1 MDKELDILEK
11 IEQYLRG
18 RMTETERLDF
28 EREMAA
34 DVPLREE
41 VEAYRKIFDGFQAA
55 RSDQFAEKLLQWDAE
70 SDQAATPAK
79 VVSIRHFLRPL
90 AAAAAL
96 LLLVGIGL
104 RWYAVKHYSDKAI
117 VASMYVAPNLSGT
130 MGDAGQASESSFM
143 TFVKSGNRDVTN
155 GLYGTAL
162 LKFEHALD
170 ILPEAGFDE
179 FTQKYWRDNLSWSM
193 ALSRLAKGDPQWEL
207 DVQRIANDN
216 SHEYRQKALEL
227 QDRTRGGVM
236 RRLAR

>member
-1 MDKELDILEK
+1 MDKELDILEN

-34 DVPLREE
+34 DAALREE
-41 VEAYRKIFDGFQAA
+41 VEAYRRVFDGFQAA
-55 RSDQFAEKLLQWDAE
+55 RSEQFADKLLQWDTDSE
-70 SDQAATPAK
+70 QAPMTAK
-79 VVSIRHFLRPL
+79 VVSIRRYLRPL

-104 RWYAVKHYSDKAI
+104 RWYAVKHYSNQAI

-143 TFVKSGNRDVTN
+143 NFVKSGNRDVTN
-155 GLYGTAL
+155 GLYGAAL

-170 ILPEAGFDE
+170 ILPEAGLDE
-179 FTQKYWRDNLSWSM
+179 FTQKYWRDNLTWSM
-193 ALSRLAKGDPQWEL
+193 ALARLAIGNPQWEL
-207 DVQRIANDN
+207 DVQRIADDN

-227 QDRTRGGVM
+227 QNRTRGGVM
-236 RRLAR
+236 RGLAK

>member
-1 MDKELDILEK
+1 MDKELDILEN

-18 RMTETERLDF
+18 SMTATERLDF

-34 DVPLREE
+34 DATLREE
-41 VEAYRKIFDGFQAA
+41 VEAYRRIFDGFQAA
-55 RSDQFAEKLLQWDAE
+55 RSEQFSQKLLQWDAE
-70 SDQAATPAK
+70 PAQPSAAK
-79 VVSIRHFLRPL
+79 VVSIRRFLRPL

-96 LLLVGIGL
+96 LLMVGIGL
-104 RWYAVKHYSDKAI
+104 RWYAVRHYSNEAI
-117 VASMYVAPNLSGT
+117 VESMYAAPNFSGL
-130 MGDAGQASESSFM
+130 MGDAAQATESSFM

-155 GLYGTAL
+155 GLYGAAL
-162 LKFEHALD
+162 LKFDHALD

-207 DVQRIANDN
+207 EVQRIANDN

-227 QDRTRGGVM
+227 QNRTRGGVM
-236 RRLAR
+236 RRLAK